1 MTKKRILDVTTVK
14 KRDNMLPYTNLATAG
29 APSTTYSAAPAV
41 LAPSL
46 STNPL
51 ENSPY
56 AFLWCATARDLD
68 DSGGNPNLRINE
80 AQRTSTT
87 PYMKG
92 LKERIE
98 IQLTSGLPWQWRR
111 ICFTYKGVL
120 PGSLTTTTYAPYTET
135 SNGWQRVVN
144 TVPGDRNGGAAYAMY
159 ELIFA
164 GQNASDW
171 LDPMVAKTDQTRI
184 SVKYDKTRTL
194 AAGNERGMVRK
205 YDLYHPMNKTLAY
218 NDDER
223 GSTTTSA
230 TLSVDSKVGMG
241 DYYVLDL
248 IRNRYGAAS
257 SDVMIFSPHATLY
270 WHEK

>member
-1 MTKKRILDVTTVK
+1 MAYSRPRSRRSYRKRGGTRSAKRGAPRRRSTGSRRTYRKKPAMTKKRILDVTTVK

-98 IQLTSGLPWQWRR
+98 IQLTSAPPMAMEAHMFYVQGRFTRVINYHHIRTLHRDQQWLATRCQYGPRRPEWRR
-111 ICFTYKGVL
+111 SIRHVRAHLRRSKCL
-120 PGSLTTTTYAPYTET
+120 
-135 SNGWQRVVN
+135 R
-144 TVPGDRNGGAAYAMY
+144 
-159 ELIFA
+159 
-164 GQNASDW
+164 
-171 LDPMVAKTDQTRI
+171 
-184 SVKYDKTRTL
+184 L
-194 AAGNERGMVRK
+194 A
-205 YDLYHPMNKTLAY
+205 
-218 NDDER
+218 
-223 GSTTTSA
+223 
-230 TLSVDSKVGMG
+230 
-241 DYYVLDL
+241 
-248 IRNRYGAAS
+248 
-257 SDVMIFSPHATLY
+257 
-270 WHEK
+270 